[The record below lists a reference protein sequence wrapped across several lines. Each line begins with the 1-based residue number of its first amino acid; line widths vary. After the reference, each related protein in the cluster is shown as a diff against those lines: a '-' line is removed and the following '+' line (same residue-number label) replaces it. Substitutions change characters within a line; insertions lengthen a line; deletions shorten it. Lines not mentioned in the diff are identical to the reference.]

1 MRAGRLASPYLAG
14 LIVLVALPALA
25 ALGLSLYEFSGI
37 GPARFAA
44 AENFKRLVSDQALWR
59 SLGNTIIYVA
69 ISVPVRVAAALGLAL
84 LMYRRSR
91 GVGVVR
97 AAVYLP
103 TIIPDVAYALLWL
116 WLLNPLYGP
125 IPAAI
130 RSVGLDSPGWL
141 TQPWGARVSVPLMS
155 AFQIGEGF
163 VIALAARR
171 MISPRLYEAAAVDGA
186 TPWFAMTRITLPLM
200 APVVALLALRDVI
213 LALQVNFVPALIL
226 TGGGPR
232 YATTYLAL
240 YTYQQG
246 FGYFRLGYAAAISVT
261 MFAITAVVV
270 YVQYRLA
277 RRWRL
282 V

>member
-1 MRAGRLASPYLAG
+1 MRAGRLAVPYLTG
-14 LIVLVALPALA
+14 LVLLVALPAAA

-44 AENFKRLVSDQALWR
+44 GENFGRLFSDPALWR
-59 SLGNTIIYVA
+59 SFGNTLVYVA
-69 ISVPVRVAAALGLAL
+69 ISVPVRVAAAIGLAL

-91 GVGVVR
+91 GVGGAR

-130 RSVGLDSPGWL
+130 RSVGIDSPGWL
-141 TQPWGARVSVPLMS
+141 TQPWGARISVPLMS

-171 MISPRLYEAAAVDGA
+171 LIPPRLYEAAAVDGA
-186 TPWFAMTRITLPLM
+186 TPWFAMTRITFPLM
-200 APVVALLALRDVI
+200 APVVALLALRDLI

-232 YATTYLAL
+232 YATTYLAI

-246 FGYFRLGYAAAISVT
+246 FGFFRLGYASAISVT
-261 MFAITAVVV
+261 MFAITALVV
-270 YVQYRLA
+270 YTQYRLA